1 MNQSLNANKPI
12 IVIGSGLAAY
22 TVIRE
27 FRKLNTEQ
35 PIFLV
40 TREAGDFYSKPM
52 LSTAFASKKEAA
64 QLIST
69 LKEKMEAQLD
79 ITILSHTQ
87 VAKIKSELNTIEI
100 LDTAGKSSS
109 LEYAQLILAM
119 GADPITLKTE
129 GDGAAEVLSVNELGD
144 YAKFREKLADKKH
157 IAILGAGLIG
167 CEFAN
172 DLLIGGYQV
181 DVIDPSSQV
190 LGRLLPEAIATELQ
204 NKLAEIGVRWHLNT
218 TAQSII
224 KQDDK
229 FILNLADG
237 AQISADLVLSAVGL
251 RPRIAIAQEAGIT
264 VGRGITVNRQL
275 QTSVN
280 NIYALGDCAEIGGLV
295 LPYVMP
301 IMHAA
306 KTLAAV
312 LAKQASELIYPAMP
326 VVVKT
331 PALPLV
337 VSPPAMNAQGNWTVT
352 DVEGGM
358 VARFE
363 NDAAELLGFVLAG
376 QATNQ
381 RSVLT
386 KLLPD
391 ILLAG

>member
-1 MNQSLNANKPI
+1 MNQSFSANKPI
-12 IVIGSGLAAY
+12 VVIGSGLAAY

-35 PIFLV
+35 PIVLI

-69 LKEKMEAQLD
+69 LKEKMEAQLG
-79 ITILSHTQ
+79 INILSHTQ
-87 VAKIKSELNTIEI
+87 VTKINSELNTVETVNASNE
-100 LDTAGKSSS
+100 LAS
-109 LEYAQLILAM
+109 LEYAHLILAM
-119 GADPITLKTE
+119 GADPIALKIE

-157 IAILGAGLIG
+157 VAILGAGLIG

-181 DVIDPSSQV
+181 DVIDLSPQV

-204 NKLAEIGVRWHLNT
+204 NKLTDAGVRWHLNT

-224 KQDDK
+224 KQDGK
-229 FILNLADG
+229 FNLNLTNG
-237 AQISADLVLSAVGL
+237 EKVSADLVLSAVGL
-251 RPRIAIAQEAGIT
+251 RPRITLAQEAGIA
-264 VGRGITVNRQL
+264 VARGIAVNRQL

-312 LAKQASELIYPAMP
+312 LADQAGELIYPAMP

-337 VSPPAMNAQGNWTVT
+337 VSPPAMNAQGNWSITN
-352 DVEGGM
+352 VEGGM

-363 NDAAELLGFVLAG
+363 NEAAELLGFVLAG

-381 RSVLT
+381 RSALT
-386 KLLPD
+386 KLLPN
-391 ILLAG
+391 ILPAG

>member
-1 MNQSLNANKPI
+1 MHQSSSTNKPI
-12 IVIGSGLAAY
+12 VVIGSGLAAY

-35 PIFLV
+35 SIILI
-40 TREAGDFYSKPM
+40 TRDAGDFYSKPM

-64 QLIST
+64 QLIT
-69 LKEKMEAQLD
+69 TAKEKMEAQLG
-79 ITILSHTQ
+79 IRILSRTQ
-87 VAKIKSELNTIEI
+87 VTKIDDELNTIVS
-100 LDTAGKSSS
+100 LNDAGELAT

-119 GADPITLKTE
+119 GADPIVLKSE
-129 GDGAAEVLSVNELGD
+129 GDGAAEVLSVNDLDD
-144 YAKFREKLADKKH
+144 YAKFREKLTDKKH

-190 LGRLLPEAIATELQ
+190 LGRLLPEAVASELQ
-204 NKLAEIGVRWHLNT
+204 NKLSELGVRWHLNT
-218 TAQSII
+218 TASSIV
-224 KQDDK
+224 KQDGK
-229 FILNLADG
+229 LILNLADG
-237 AQISADLVLSAVGL
+237 TQVSADLVLSAVGL
-251 RPRIAIAQEAGIT
+251 RPRIAIAQEAGIA
-264 VGRGITVNRQL
+264 VGRGIVVNRQL

-312 LAKQASELIYPAMP
+312 LAGQTVELIYPAMP

-337 VSPPAMNAQGNWTVT
+337 VSPPAINSQGLWNVT
-352 DVEGGM
+352 NIEGGM
-358 VARFE
+358 LARFE

-381 RSVLT
+381 RAALT
-386 KLLPD
+386 KCLPD
-391 ILLAG
+391 ILPAG

>member
-1 MNQSLNANKPI
+1 MHQSSSTNKPI
-12 IVIGSGLAAY
+12 VVIGSGLAAY

-35 PIFLV
+35 SIILI
-40 TREAGDFYSKPM
+40 TRDAGDFYSKPM

-64 QLIST
+64 QLIT
-69 LKEKMEAQLD
+69 TAKEKMEAQLG
-79 ITILSHTQ
+79 IRIISRTQ
-87 VAKIKSELNTIEI
+87 VTKIDGKLNTIAS
-100 LDTAGKSSS
+100 LNDAGELAT

-119 GADPITLKTE
+119 GADPIVLKSE
-129 GDGAAEVLSVNELGD
+129 GDGAAEVLSVNDLDD
-144 YAKFREKLADKKH
+144 YAKFREKLTDKKH

-190 LGRLLPEAIATELQ
+190 LGRLLPEAVASELQ
-204 NKLAEIGVRWHLNT
+204 NKLSELGVRWHLNT
-218 TAQSII
+218 TASSIV
-224 KQDDK
+224 KQDGK
-229 FILNLADG
+229 LILNLADG
-237 AQISADLVLSAVGL
+237 TQVSADLVLSAVGL
-251 RPRIAIAQEAGIT
+251 RPRIAIAQEAGIA
-264 VGRGITVNRQL
+264 VGRGIVVNRQL

-312 LAKQASELIYPAMP
+312 LAGQTVELIYPAMP

-337 VSPPAMNAQGNWTVT
+337 VSPPAINSQGLWNVT
-352 DVEGGM
+352 NIEGGM
-358 VARFE
+358 LARFE

-381 RSVLT
+381 RAALT
-386 KLLPD
+386 KCLPD
-391 ILLAG
+391 ILPAG

>member
-1 MNQSLNANKPI
+1 MHQSSSTNKPI
-12 IVIGSGLAAY
+12 VVIGSGLAAY

-35 PIFLV
+35 SVILV
-40 TREAGDFYSKPM
+40 TRDAGDFYSKPM

-64 QLIST
+64 QLIT
-69 LKEKMEAQLD
+69 TAKEKMEAQLG
-79 ITILSHTQ
+79 IRIFSHTQ
-87 VAKIKSELNTIEI
+87 VTKIDSELNTITS
-100 LDTAGKSSS
+100 LDAAGELAT
-109 LEYAQLILAM
+109 LEYAHLILAM
-119 GADPITLKTE
+119 GADPIVLNSE
-129 GDGAAEVLSVNELGD
+129 GDGATEVLSVNDLDD
-144 YAKFREKLADKKH
+144 YAKFRQKLTGKKH
-157 IAILGAGLIG
+157 VAVLGAGLIG

-181 DVIDPSSQV
+181 DVIDPSPQV
-190 LGRLLPEAIATELQ
+190 LGRLLPEAVASELQ
-204 NKLAEIGVRWHLNT
+204 NKLSLLGVRWHLNT
-218 TAQSII
+218 TASSIV
-224 KQDDK
+224 KQDGK
-229 FILNLADG
+229 LILNLANG
-237 AQISADLVLSAVGL
+237 TQVSADLVLSAVGL
-251 RPRIAIAQEAGIT
+251 RPRITIAQEAGIA
-264 VGRGITVNRQL
+264 VGRGIVVNRQL

-312 LAKQASELIYPAMP
+312 LAGQAVELVYPAMP

-337 VSPPAMNAQGNWTVT
+337 VSPPAINSQGIWNVT
-352 DVEGGM
+352 HIEGGIL
-358 VARFE
+358 ARFE
-363 NDAAELLGFVLAG
+363 NDTAELLGFVLAG

-381 RSVLT
+381 RSALT

-391 ILLAG
+391 ILPAG